1 MIGKQPLWVISMLQT
16 LKTVSNALQMSL
28 KLNQCMIPAALQLHS
43 AEFFYIKDFLSN
55 LNTCRASLINTS
67 LSQEIISW
75 TELCERLDGKEQMG

>member
-43 AEFFYIKDFLSN
+43 ADFL
-55 LNTCRASLINTS
+55 L
-67 LSQEIISW
+67 
-75 TELCERLDGKEQMG
+75 